1 MTIGQLVATAVA
13 FLHASYAPL
22 ISAAGLGTYLL
33 MWGGVL
39 LIDRAGHRER
49 P

>member
-22 ISAAGLGTYLL
+22 ISVAGLAYYLL
-33 MWGGVL
+33 LWGVVL
-39 LIDRAGHRER
+39 LIDRGGHRER